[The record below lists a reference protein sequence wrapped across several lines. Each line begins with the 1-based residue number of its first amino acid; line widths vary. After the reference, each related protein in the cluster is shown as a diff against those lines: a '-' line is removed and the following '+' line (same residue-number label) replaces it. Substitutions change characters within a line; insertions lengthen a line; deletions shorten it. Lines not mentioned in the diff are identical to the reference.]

1 MSAAPFVLIA
11 EDDQGF
17 AMEVRDCF
25 ALYSIETRIA
35 STWPELVLALA
46 QDPALILLDKRLGHT
61 DTLARFGQIRGRTD
75 APILVVTG
83 YGEAPDCV
91 VSLELGADGYLAKPV
106 GAMEL
111 VVRSRAAM
119 RRVGRA
125 ARRGDIRLDAATRT
139 LHLVDGRE
147 VKLSGPQAAL
157 LWRLLEETPGGPD
170 MPRLL
175 DAVWQRSEGDDATAP
190 VWMSLRRR
198 LRRMGLAAATG
209 RRRA

>member
-17 AMEVRDCF
+17 ATEVQECF
-25 ALYSIETRIA
+25 ALYSIQARIA
-35 STWPELVLALA
+35 PTWPELVLALA

-61 DTLARFGQIRGRTD
+61 DTLARLGQIRGRTD

-83 YGEAPDCV
+83 QGEAPDCI

-106 GAMEL
+106 GAKEL

-119 RRVGRA
+119 RRPGRP
-125 ARRGDIRLDAATRT
+125 ARRGDVRLDAATRT
-139 LHLVDGRE
+139 LHLADGRE
-147 VKLSGPQAAL
+147 VNLSGPEAAL
-157 LWRLLEETPGGPD
+157 LRRLLEDAPGGADTPW
-170 MPRLL
+170 LL
-175 DAVWQRSEGDDATAP
+175 EAVWQRSEGGDATAS
-190 VWMSLRRR
+190 VWLSLRRR